1 MANEADGLPA
11 PIDDPDDVARG
22 LEALLRLDPRLAA
35 IAAQAG
41 AVPLRRI
48 PAGYPGLAAII
59 VGQMVSRASA
69 AAILARLREA
79 AGSVEAEG
87 ELEPRSVLGLSNV
100 QCRAIG
106 LSGAKEAAL
115 KEAAAAILAGRLDL
129 ARIARLPAP
138 EAIAA
143 MTAIRG
149 IGPWTAEVY
158 LLFCAGHPDIF
169 PAGDVALRAALAHA
183 LALPARPAEG
193 AVRAIAACWSPWRGV
208 AARLMWAY
216 YARVVRR
223 EVTPA
228 G

>member
-1 MANEADGLPA
+1 M
-11 PIDDPDDVARG
+11 
-22 LEALLRLDPRLAA
+22 
-35 IAAQAG
+35 
-41 AVPLRRI
+41 
-48 PAGYPGLAAII
+48 PAGYGGLAAII

-69 AAILARLREA
+69 QAILSRLADVAGAENGSGVIEPA
-79 AGSVEAEG
+79 AVFA
-87 ELEPRSVLGLSNV
+87 LTDAD
-100 QCRAIG
+100 CRTIG

-115 KEAAAAILAGRLDL
+115 KHAAAAVIAGRLDL
-129 ARIARLPAP
+129 NRIAGLPAP

-158 LLFCAGHPDIF
+158 LLFCAGHVDIF
-169 PAGDVALRAALAHA
+169 PAGDMALRAAIGHA
-183 LALPARPAEG
+183 FSRAARPGEAET
-193 AVRAIAACWSPWRGV
+193 RAIAQAWAPWRGV

-216 YARVVRR
+216 YAQVVRR